1 MASLTAIRNGLA
13 ANLATVPNMTVN
25 KYVVLQPRP
34 PVFIIRPHPDTL
46 VEHHGAMREG
56 MQLWHM
62 IVEAWAGTL
71 NEAEQAQQLL
81 DVLCSS
87 GASSVRAAIEADPT
101 LGGAVG
107 QAMVARCRNYREFAT
122 PEGAWIISATWDID
136 VITN

>member
-1 MASLTAIRNGLA
+1 VASLTAIRNGLA
-13 ANLATVPNMTVN
+13 TNLAAVPNMTVN
-25 KYVVLQPRP
+25 KYVTLQPVP

-46 VEHHGAMREG
+46 VDHHQAMHEG
-56 MQLWHM
+56 VQEWHM

-81 DVLCSS
+81 DVLCST
-87 GASSVRAAIEADPT
+87 GTSSVRAAIEADPT

-107 QAMVARCRNYREFAT
+107 SAMVVRCRSYREFKT

-136 VITN
+136 CIV